1 MRVKNEK
8 SEIHSHVLCQAEKG
22 CEWTYTKLKLHSH
35 KTVGKQLYMR
45 VQSAKCKNPLALRSV
60 NSVKHASAFIQKQKS
75 TRITQ
80 LKNVL
85 HASAIIH
92 PRKSTRTDGK
102 TFHFLTTI
110 NDFHTS
116 KRGRMG

>member
-1 MRVKNEK
+1 
-8 SEIHSHVLCQAEKG
+8 
-22 CEWTYTKLKLHSH
+22 
-35 KTVGKQLYMR
+35 MR

-75 TRITQ
+75 TR
-80 LKNVL
+80 
-85 HASAIIH
+85 
-92 PRKSTRTDGK
+92 TDGK